1 MKSTTRVSAWV
12 VFAALV
18 CFAPYAIGQS
28 TVKVN
33 MTVAGNSVLNNA
45 PSALLTF
52 APGPGDLLDGDHG
65 KKGCSGGDGGW
76 GWDRSSGD
84 KSGDKKCGGTAVPE
98 GGTSLMYVSLAG
110 LCCLGAMVYRLRR
123 HARASETN

>member
-18 CFAPYAIGQS
+18 CFAPCAIGQS
-28 TVKVN
+28 TVKVK
-33 MTVAGNSVLNNA
+33 TVAGNTILNNA

-52 APGPGDLLDGDHG
+52 ALGPGDSQHGDPWCG
-65 KKGCSGGDGGW
+65 QGGGGGSW
-76 GWDRSSGD
+76 GWDRRG
-84 KSGDKKCGGTAVPE
+84 GDKKCGGTAVPE
-98 GGTSLMYVSLAG
+98 GGTSLMYASLAG